1 MMTQPPT
8 MPLQSDAPRRFP
20 DRRRVDPN
28 ALQWASKLVSRY
40 AVAASR
46 EQRNAILLE
55 LDLPYI
61 LDEDAA
67 LALYRLD
74 AEVSGPFIQRHLP
87 AGRRAEDERLPWH
100 RLMGH
105 ALSRADS
112 ALYFALYR
120 RQAPT
125 EQWLRETEQLCR
137 DLTNPYTL
145 CPELEQRHPQRWRAQ
160 TGPHLFALAQVHGE
174 AMLPYLVRHGA
185 EIWAGGRRIGYQ
197 QIVELAYARGWWEL
211 WAALLRG
218 GASAPEYDAAVS
230 ALASDGATSDAD
242 LMHRLL
248 LLAGVGLAPGNR
260 ARRDKPLREDTILG
274 LYERFP
280 HLVRGPY
287 RNQLDPSSRRPLTGV
302 LELAIR
308 QRDDEVI
315 ERLAARLAVR
325 ADRSG
330 ADELLQAAAHTARF
344 LETVA
349 DDDAAEHA
357 ATAILKRIPAK
368 AIRNSRELLRRN
380 PLARLLFARAHQACM
395 HHAQDAADLLQAA
408 ERHVCAFAASALASD
423 APQAQAQARANLDIL
438 LMALDRGLPRSII
451 RRVLRGL
458 ERIPDTPVQAA
469 QIVDWARDKLAA
481 DEPRFPKEGLLS
493 LIAHQLSRFPVLCFV
508 EERAVIYRRRAA

>member
-1 MMTQPPT
+1 MTQPPT
-8 MPLQSDAPRRFP
+8 LPPQFDAPRRFP

-28 ALQWASKLVSRY
+28 ALQWSSKLVSRY
-40 AVAASR
+40 VVAASR
-46 EQRNAILLE
+46 EQRDAILLE

-61 LDEDAA
+61 FDEDAA

-74 AEVSGPFIQRHLP
+74 ADLSGPFIQRHLP
-87 AGRRAEDERLPWH
+87 AGRRIEDESLPWH

-105 ALSRADS
+105 ALSRGDS

-120 RQAPT
+120 RQAPM
-125 EQWLRETEQLCR
+125 EQWLRETADLCR
-137 DLTNPYTL
+137 DFSNPYTL

-160 TGPHLFALAQVHGE
+160 TGPHLFALAQAHGE
-174 AMLPYLVRHGA
+174 AMLPYLIRRGA
-185 EIWAGGRRIGYQ
+185 EVWAGGRRIGYQ
-197 QIVELAYARGWWEL
+197 PIVALAYERGWWEL

-218 GASAPEYDAAVS
+218 GGSAPEYDAAVS
-230 ALASDGATSDAD
+230 ALASDRTNSDAD

-248 LLAGVGLAPGNR
+248 LLAGVGLAPGVR
-260 ARRDKPLREDTILG
+260 ARRDKPLREDTILT
-274 LYERFP
+274 LYARFP

-308 QRDDEVI
+308 QRDDELI

-344 LETVA
+344 LESALA

-368 AIRNSRELLRRN
+368 AIRNSREL
-380 PLARLLFARAHQACM
+380 
-395 HHAQDAADLLQAA
+395 
-408 ERHVCAFAASALASD
+408 
-423 APQAQAQARANLDIL
+423 
-438 LMALDRGLPRSII
+438 
-451 RRVLRGL
+451 
-458 ERIPDTPVQAA
+458 
-469 QIVDWARDKLAA
+469 
-481 DEPRFPKEGLLS
+481 
-493 LIAHQLSRFPVLCFV
+493 
-508 EERAVIYRRRAA
+508 